1 MRNKRI
7 FIILTVLGLLAAL
20 STTVYAANSY
30 HPATPTLVGTWNV
43 TVKIEGVPDTFETM
57 HTYFADGNFTEA
69 TNIPTIQTSAS
80 HGVWIG
86 AGNTYLLTFGA
97 FIFDEQNKYTEKQIV
112 RCSIHMDG
120 NDHLT
125 AHWEFDSID
134 AAGKITKNAYTGTFE
149 GTRMEVELP

>member
-20 STTVYAANSY
+20 TTTVYAVSRA
-30 HPATPTLVGTWNV
+30 HPSTPSLGGTWNV
-43 TVKIEGVPDTFETM
+43 TVKVEGIPETFETM
-57 HTYFADGNFTEA
+57 HTYFADGNFVEA
-69 TNIPTIQTSAS
+69 TNIPTMQTSAS
-80 HGVWIG
+80 HGVWMG

-112 RCSIHMDG
+112 RCSIRMDG
-120 NDHLT
+120 ADRLT
-125 AHWEFDSID
+125 AHWELDTID
-134 AAGKITKNAYTGTFE
+134 AAGKMTKNAYTGTFE